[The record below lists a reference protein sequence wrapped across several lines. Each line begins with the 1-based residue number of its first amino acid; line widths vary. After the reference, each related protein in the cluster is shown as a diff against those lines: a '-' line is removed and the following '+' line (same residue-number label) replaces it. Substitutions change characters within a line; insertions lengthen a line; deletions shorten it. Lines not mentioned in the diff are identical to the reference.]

1 MAVRNVVTP
10 SGRRVRGYFPSRKM
24 GRLIAWESQ
33 LERDAILLLEFS
45 PGVLRYREQP
55 ERVHF
60 QLDGD
65 AALYIPDFELELADG
80 QMMHVE
86 VKPAAKLEKPDI
98 ALRFEAIARHYAR
111 IGRGLRIL
119 TEAHIRRTPLLQNLQ
134 LLAYHLGRHDQAEQR
149 RLLDALW
156 RSPAQTVD
164 AAAAV
169 LGGVKFVYRLLAAGC
184 YRCDLDQPVSSAT
197 PIRPYVKE
205 VDHASLLF

>member
-119 TEAHIRRTPLLQNLQ
+119 TEAHIRRTPLLQTCSCLPTTWDVTIKPSSGACWTPSGDRQ
-134 LLAYHLGRHDQAEQR
+134 LKPSTQPL
-149 RLLDALW
+149 
-156 RSPAQTVD
+156 RSLVASSSSIDCLPPA
-164 AAAAV
+164 AIAV
-169 LGGVKFVYRLLAAGC
+169 TSTSRFPPQLPSG
-184 YRCDLDQPVSSAT
+184 PT
-197 PIRPYVKE
+197 
-205 VDHASLLF
+205 